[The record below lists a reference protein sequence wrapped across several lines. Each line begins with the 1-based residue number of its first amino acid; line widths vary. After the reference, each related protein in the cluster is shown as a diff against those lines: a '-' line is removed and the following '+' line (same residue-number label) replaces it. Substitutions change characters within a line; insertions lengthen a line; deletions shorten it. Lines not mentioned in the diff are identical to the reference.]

1 MTKNIIIPLGGLG
14 NRFHEA
20 YYNLPKP
27 LVKVYGKSIIEWVLD
42 SINITDIN
50 HIIIPYHKKL
60 LNYNFESTLKKKY
73 PTHNFF
79 FYCIYQN
86 TKGAAETIYHVLIE
100 YQKYY
105 KEFLKYPI
113 ISLDG
118 DNFYT
123 CDLITSWTGENN
135 VFAFKDYQDNPI
147 YSYVKTNINNEKN
160 IKLID
165 IQEKVK
171 ISNLACTGAYAFLSG
186 NVLLEYCHKVIINN
200 SLQKGELYISSV
212 IKSMLNDKLP
222 FNVSII
228 NELDYKCLG
237 TPLQVRLFVENNTNL
252 IPKKRYC
259 FDLDNT
265 LVSFPTKFGDY
276 STVKP
281 IQINIDLLKTL
292 YETGNTIII
301 NTARR
306 MKTMDGNQ
314 GKVMASIG
322 KITFD
327 TLEKF
332 DIPYHEIYFG
342 KPEADFYIDDLGVN
356 SFQDLEKEIGYYK
369 NTVECRSFHSVGVNS
384 MNVYHKE
391 GEDLSGEIYYYQNIP
406 GQFKNFFPRMINYD
420 TYESKWF
427 TMEKIDG
434 IVFSNMYLS
443 RELNLNHLQ
452 NLLKKL
458 DKLHSYVESGN
469 DNDTKNDSNK
479 NGNDDDKRNMYCN
492 YLNKLESRY
501 LEDDYNIYPLS
512 KNVYNELK
520 KGLISYQQQDKGVL
534 GMIHGDPVF
543 TNVMLDKYN
552 NIKMFDIRGKLG
564 SKLSIYGDI
573 FYDYAKVYQS
583 LIGYDEIMRGVHLN
597 EQYKKTFIEFFEQYI
612 IQKFDIERLKLIKLI
627 TKSLLFTLLPLHDDM
642 LKCMEYYKLIDTI

>member
-1 MTKNIIIPLGGLG
+1 MAKNIIIPLGGLG
-14 NRFHEA
+14 NRFQEA
-20 YYNLPKP
+20 FYNLPKP
-27 LVKVYGKSIIEWVLD
+27 LVKVYGKSIIEWVID
-42 SINITDIN
+42 SIDTENIN

-60 LNYNFESTLKKKY
+60 LNYNFESYLKKTY
-73 PTHNFF
+73 PAHNFF
-79 FYCIYQN
+79 FYCICQN
-86 TKGAAETIYHVLIE
+86 TKGAAETIYHVLLE
-100 YQKYY
+100 YQKHH
-105 KEFLKYPI
+105 KQFLKYPI

-123 CDLITSWTGENN
+123 CDIINIWSGQNS
-135 VFAFKDYQDNPI
+135 VFTFKDYQENPI
-147 YSYVKTNINNEKN
+147 YSYVKLMDNSRMDNDGISNNN
-160 IKLID
+160 LID

-171 ISNLACTGAYAFLSG
+171 ISNFACTGAYAFNSG
-186 NVLLEYCHKVIINN
+186 KLLLEYCNKVILNN
-200 SLQKGELYISSV
+200 NLQKGELYISSV

-237 TPLQVRLFVENNTNL
+237 TPLQVRLFVENNTHL

-265 LVSFPTKFGDY
+265 LVSFPEKYGDY
-276 STVKP
+276 TTVKP
-281 IQINIDLLKTL
+281 IQNTIELVRQL
-292 YETGNTIII
+292 YQSGNTIII

-306 MKTMDGNQ
+306 MRTMDGNQ
-314 GKVMASIG
+314 GKVMANIG

-327 TLEKF
+327 TLDKF
-332 DIPYHEIYFG
+332 EIPYHEIYFG
-342 KPEADFYIDDLGVN
+342 KPNADFYIDDLGVN
-356 SFQDLEKEIGYYK
+356 AFQDLEKEIGYYK
-369 NTVECRSFHSVGVNS
+369 NVVECRSFHNVGVNS

-391 GEDLSGEIYYYQNIP
+391 GDDLSGEIYYYQNVP
-406 GQFKNFFPRMINYD
+406 SQFKNFFPRMINHD
-420 TYESKWF
+420 VHQNRWF

-443 RELNLNHLQ
+443 RELNLNHLE

-458 DKLHSYVESGN
+458 DKLHSYSESN
-469 DNDTKNDSNK
+469 NTFNEDTNV
-479 NGNDDDKRNMYCN
+479 DKRNMYCN
-492 YLNKLESRY
+492 YLNKLDSRY
-501 LEDDYNIYPLS
+501 SEDDYSIYPLS
-512 KNVYNELK
+512 KNIYNELK
-520 KGLISYQQQDKGVL
+520 KGLISYQQKDNGVL

-564 SKLSIYGDI
+564 SRLSIYGDI

-583 LIGYDEIMRGVHLN
+583 LIGYDEIMKGVHLN
-597 EQYKKTFIEFFEQYI
+597 EQYKKVFIEFFEQYI
-612 IQKFDIERLKLIKLI
+612 IQKFSVERLKLIKLI

-642 LKCMEYYKLIDTI
+642 VKCMEYYKLIDSF